1 MAAKLCDSVYGRI
14 DYKEEFKWKDPCN
27 SGEDRW
33 GKMCRKQWHLLSSGA
48 FLKTRHVFIIVKRII
63 HLIIH
68 VDRSNGEAH
77 FMQYLLHMSTLI
89 APIE

>member
-1 MAAKLCDSVYGRI
+1 MTLSTEELIIKKSSNGRI
-14 DYKEEFKWKDPCN
+14 LAIL
-27 SGEDRW
+27 
-33 GKMCRKQWHLLSSGA
+33 GKIDGAKCVEKQWHLLFSGA
-48 FLKTRHVFIIVKRII
+48 LLKTRHVFIIVKRII
-63 HLIIH
+63 YLIIH